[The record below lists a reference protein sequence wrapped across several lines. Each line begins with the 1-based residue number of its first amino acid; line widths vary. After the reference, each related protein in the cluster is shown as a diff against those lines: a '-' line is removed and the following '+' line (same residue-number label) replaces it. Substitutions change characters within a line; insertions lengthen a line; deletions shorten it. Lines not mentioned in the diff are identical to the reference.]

1 METVLDETL
10 AFEITKDTPSVRFI
24 ASLSDGRTVIQDD
37 IHGQRAAW
45 LRLTSFIKSNP
56 HIKITCLRLQAPG
69 NIDIAMPSN
78 QKGYFFGNQLR
89 AVYPPGTQ
97 VQHVGIGYYDG
108 SKIAIRWFNTTRF
121 QQTFTED
128 REKDKAGFFLIE
140 NIDD

>member
-1 METVLDETL
+1 METV
-10 AFEITKDTPSVRFI
+10 AFEINKNTPAVRFI

-37 IHGQRAAW
+37 ICGQRAAW
-45 LRLTSFIKSNP
+45 LRLTDFIKSNS

-69 NIDIAMPSN
+69 NIDIKMPPN

-108 SKIAIRWFNTTRF
+108 SKIAIRWFNLSNF
-121 QQTFTED
+121 AKTFTED
-128 REKDKAGFFLIE
+128 RSPEKAGFFLIE
-140 NIDD
+140 NADG